1 MTAAAP
7 DGSGQA
13 RGRPRDPRTDA
24 AIMAAARRLLTEVGY
39 DQVSME
45 SIARA
50 AGERSA
56 S

>member
-24 AIMAAARRLLTEVGY
+24 AIMAAAEQLP
-39 DQVSME
+39 
-45 SIARA
+45 RA
-50 AGERSA
+50 LVTTIMSA
-56 S
+56 IREHGG